1 MTNEKVSF
9 EIHAVLSKDLCE
21 EAVKILFKVR
31 NKFARIISLIL
42 AAFFLYQFMRGI
54 FYSIYFNNIQI
65 LYCAL
70 IFVIMS
76 ILWVFLFLR
85 GYKVL
90 PKNHKLRI
98 DKMSSSGEHIYI
110 FYVDRFEEK
119 TDQSNRIINYVNIQK
134 IINTKKLL
142 IIVTQN
148 SQHILV
154 KDQFQNDFSAFFVFL
169 RQSSH
174 SKYIEK

>member
-9 EIHAVLSKDLCE
+9 EIHAILSRDLCE
-21 EAVKILFKVR
+21 EAVKTLFKVR

-42 AAFFLYQFMRGI
+42 AAIFLYQSIRGI
-54 FYSIYFNNIQI
+54 LYYIYFNNLQI
-65 LYCAL
+65 LCYAL
-70 IFVIMS
+70 SFGIMS
-76 ILWVFLFLR
+76 ILWFFLFLR
-85 GYKVL
+85 GYKVT
-90 PKNHKLRI
+90 PKNYKLRI
-98 DKMSSSGEHIYI
+98 DKMNSSGEHIYI

-119 TDQSNRIINYVNIQK
+119 TEQTNRIIYYVNIQK
-134 IINTKKLL
+134 IINTKKML

-154 KDQFQNDFSAFFVFL
+154 KNQFQNDFSAFLVFL

>member
-42 AAFFLYQFMRGI
+42 TAFCLYQFMRGI

-76 ILWVFLFLR
+76 ILWFFLFLR